1 MVLKGKRKFVIRFYT
16 QETDFCK
23 SKGGRYLSRYMDDN
37 CKCAYEGKG
46 ISN

>member
-23 SKGGRYLSRYMDDN
+23 SKGG
-37 CKCAYEGKG
+37 
-46 ISN
+46 I

>member
-23 SKGGRYLSRYMDDN
+23 KEQRWYLSRYMDDN